1 MKKKMDNLEKD
12 VISAFRCG
20 MSYGNY
26 KAIHPI
32 TKTGEESEPR
42 YSKCKECGKLFYKSR
57 KSKVFCSDYC
67 RDRYGY
73 RKRCRIKEE
82 AVKNGK

>member
-12 VISAFRCG
+12 VVSAFRCG